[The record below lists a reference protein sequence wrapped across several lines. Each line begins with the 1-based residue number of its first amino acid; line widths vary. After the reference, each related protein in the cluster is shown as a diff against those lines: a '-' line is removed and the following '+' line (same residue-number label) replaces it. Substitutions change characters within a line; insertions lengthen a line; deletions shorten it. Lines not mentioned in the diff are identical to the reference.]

1 MSAADG
7 LPGFDR
13 FSNDPATD
21 DAAHDAV
28 DAEALLRSLNDE
40 QQVAVTTDALP
51 LAIHAGA
58 GSGKTRVL
66 THRIAWRT
74 LTGRDDPRRVLA
86 LTFTRKAASE
96 LRSRLRRLGMRDQ
109 VAAGTFHSVALAQ
122 LRTWWREND
131 RREPD
136 LVDRKISMIRS
147 RLPRDHRA
155 TAALDV
161 VAEIEWAKARR
172 IRPEAYAPSA
182 EAAGRTPP
190 LPAPTVARIY
200 EDYEQEKADRNMV
213 DFDDLLDQCRHY
225 LTTDRRFANA
235 QRWRFQH
242 LYVDEFQDVN
252 PLQFDLL
259 AAWLGGRTELCVV
272 GDPDQAIYGWNGADA
287 DHLNRFDVHFPGATM
302 LELRQNYRSTPQ
314 VLRVAARALVGRE
327 PMSANRDGGPD
338 PVVSGH
344 ADQTAEAEAI
354 ARNVRDRRGPNGR
367 WRDQAVLVRTNA
379 QTEPVL
385 QALRSAGIPVRT
397 RSGSGLLDRADVKA
411 QLQTLS
417 RVKGPLAD
425 HLGDL
430 RVAAGGQL
438 DDGAT
443 PDLAEDA
450 GASGD
455 ETGRAAAFAE
465 LNRMADEFLALEP
478 AGTGPGFVASV
489 RSQALAAVDESVDSV
504 EVATFHSAKGLEWPS
519 VHLGGLEHGL
529 VPISHAREP
538 AAIAEERRL
547 LYVALSRAE
556 EHLSLTWAAER
567 TFGQRKVKRRPSP
580 WLADLEAAIAGLD
593 RPVDRPE
600 GARRA
605 AELNT
610 HIRRPTL
617 PDEPAVIALKE
628 YRTTAA
634 RAASVP
640 PYVVF
645 NDATLADLVA
655 SWPTTPT
662 ELLAVQGIGPTK
674 AERHGTAI
682 LALLADH
689 ERPEGSG
696 TAPTPPAAEI
706 PATTSTTADA
716 PSLGPGSEPLYDRLR
731 TWRRGVAAERD
742 IPAYRVLTN
751 ATIDALV
758 ALRPNDATS
767 LLAVPGIGPKTVEA
781 FGVDLLSLVADD

>member
-1 MSAADG
+1 M
-7 LPGFDR
+7 
-13 FSNDPATD
+13 
-21 DAAHDAV
+21 DAAGDETRTGGFPGAGGNGEDA
-28 DAEALLRSLNDE
+28 DAEALLHGLNDE
-40 QQVAVTTDALP
+40 QRIAVTTDALP

-96 LRSRLRRLGMRDQ
+96 LRSRLRRLGLRDQ

-122 LRTWWREND
+122 LRAWWREND
-131 RREPD
+131 RPEPE
-136 LVDRKISMIRS
+136 LVDRKISMVRA
-147 RLPRDHRA
+147 RLPRDHRS

-172 IRPEAYAPSA
+172 IRPEAYATSA

-190 LPAPTVARIY
+190 LPGPTVARIY
-200 EDYEQEKADRNMV
+200 AEYEQEKADRNRV
-213 DFDDLLDQCRHY
+213 DFDDLLDQCRHH
-225 LTTDRRFANA
+225 LTTDRRFADA
-235 QRWRFQH
+235 QRWRFRH

-259 AAWLGGRTELCVV
+259 AAWLGGRTELCAV

-287 DHLNRFDVHFPGATM
+287 DHLNRFGAHFPGATV

-338 PVVSGH
+338 PVVAGH
-344 ADQTAEAEAI
+344 ADETAEAEAI
-354 ARNVRDRRGPNGR
+354 ARNVRDRRGPDGR

-379 QTEPVL
+379 QTEPVVH
-385 QALRSAGIPVRT
+385 ALRSAGIPVRT

-411 QLQTLS
+411 QLQALG
-417 RVKGPLAD
+417 RVDGPLTD

-430 RVAAGGQL
+430 RVAVGGPL
-438 DDGAT
+438 DDEGPTGADGSVGAT
-443 PDLAEDA
+443 
-450 GASGD
+450 GD
-455 ETGRAAAFAE
+455 ETGRAVAFAE
-465 LNRMADEFLALEP
+465 LGRMADEFLALEP
-478 AGTGPGFVASV
+478 AGTGRGFVASV
-489 RSQALAAVDESVDSV
+489 RSQAMAMADESVDAV
-504 EVATFHSAKGLEWPS
+504 EVATFHAAKGLEWPA
-519 VHLGGLEHGL
+519 VHVAGLEQGL
-529 VPISHAREP
+529 VPISHARE
-538 AAIAEERRL
+538 AAAVAEERRL

-556 EHLSLTWAAER
+556 QHLSLTWAAQR
-567 TFGQRKVKRRPSP
+567 TFGQRTVKRRPSP
-580 WLADLEAAIAGLD
+580 WLADLEAAIAGLE
-593 RPVDRPE
+593 RPVGRPE

-605 AELNT
+605 ADLNSRT
-610 HIRRPTL
+610 RRPTA
-617 PDEPAVIALKE
+617 PDHPATTALKE

-645 NDATLADLVA
+645 NDATLADLIA

-662 ELLAVQGIGPTK
+662 ELLAVHGIGPTK
-674 AERHGTAI
+674 AERHGMAI
-682 LALLADH
+682 LAVLADH
-689 ERPEGSG
+689 EKPEGSG
-696 TAPTPPAAEI
+696 PTPEAPPPPTAPA
-706 PATTSTTADA
+706 ADA
-716 PSLGPGSEPLYDRLR
+716 EAPAPGSGPLHDRLR
-731 TWRRGVAAERD
+731 AWRGEVAVSRD
-742 IPAYRVLTN
+742 VPAYRVLTN
-751 ATIDALV
+751 AALDALV
-758 ALRPNDATS
+758 AMRPADATS

-781 FGVDLLSLVADD
+781 FGADLLSLIATD

>member
-28 DAEALLRSLNDE
+28 DAEALLRGLNDE

-66 THRIAWRT
+66 THRIAWRA

-131 RREPD
+131 RREPE

-161 VAEIEWAKARR
+161 VSEIEWAKARR

-213 DFDDLLDQCRHY
+213 DFDDLLDQCRHH
-225 LTTDRRFANA
+225 LTTDRRFADA

-314 VLRVAARALVGRE
+314 VLRVERHAAGFGQQTHFRIEHASPRPHPDASRGGGGAEVVWLRARAT
-327 PMSANRDGGPD
+327 GGY
-338 PVVSGH
+338 VNYRGENFVRGH
-344 ADQTAEAEAI
+344 GNHRK
-354 ARNVRDRRGPNGR
+354 AR
-367 WRDQAVLVRTNA
+367 
-379 QTEPVL
+379 
-385 QALRSAGIPVRT
+385 
-397 RSGSGLLDRADVKA
+397 
-411 QLQTLS
+411 
-417 RVKGPLAD
+417 
-425 HLGDL
+425 
-430 RVAAGGQL
+430 
-438 DDGAT
+438 
-443 PDLAEDA
+443 
-450 GASGD
+450 
-455 ETGRAAAFAE
+455 
-465 LNRMADEFLALEP
+465 
-478 AGTGPGFVASV
+478 
-489 RSQALAAVDESVDSV
+489 
-504 EVATFHSAKGLEWPS
+504 
-519 VHLGGLEHGL
+519 
-529 VPISHAREP
+529 
-538 AAIAEERRL
+538 
-547 LYVALSRAE
+547 
-556 EHLSLTWAAER
+556 
-567 TFGQRKVKRRPSP
+567 SP
-580 WLADLEAAIAGLD
+580 
-593 RPVDRPE
+593 
-600 GARRA
+600 
-605 AELNT
+605 
-610 HIRRPTL
+610 
-617 PDEPAVIALKE
+617 
-628 YRTTAA
+628 
-634 RAASVP
+634 
-640 PYVVF
+640 
-645 NDATLADLVA
+645 
-655 SWPTTPT
+655 
-662 ELLAVQGIGPTK
+662 
-674 AERHGTAI
+674 
-682 LALLADH
+682 
-689 ERPEGSG
+689 
-696 TAPTPPAAEI
+696 
-706 PATTSTTADA
+706 
-716 PSLGPGSEPLYDRLR
+716 
-731 TWRRGVAAERD
+731 
-742 IPAYRVLTN
+742 
-751 ATIDALV
+751 
-758 ALRPNDATS
+758 
-767 LLAVPGIGPKTVEA
+767 
-781 FGVDLLSLVADD
+781 